1 MAIANMNRHSRL
13 ILVRE
18 AYHPMTLF
26 IENLFTQPLYFFR
39 YVVIIVISIVLH
51 ELAHGFAA
59 MSQGDDTPERA
70 GHITM
75 DPVVHM
81 GIPSLIMLVFVGM
94 SWGQMPVNT
103 SNFRHKW
110 SDAFVSAAG
119 PLSNLAIALM
129 ACVIIAIAKSRDIS
143 LLSTEF
149 FSMMAMINVY
159 LFLFNLLPVPPLDG
173 FTVFSEIF
181 PSFKPLRNSQVGLFV
196 LMVLF
201 MVPVVGTALG
211 LLANLTVQAVVGGLM
226 TLT

>member
-1 MAIANMNRHSRL
+1 MAIANMDAHPRL
-13 ILVRE
+13 LLVRE
-18 AYHPMTLF
+18 RYHPMTLF

-39 YVVIIVISIVLH
+39 YVAIIIISIVLH

-59 MSQGDDTPERA
+59 ISQGDDTPERA

-81 GIPSLIMLVFVGM
+81 GIPSLIMLIFVGM
-94 SWGQMPVNT
+94 SWGQMPVNPN
-103 SNFRHKW
+103 NFRHRW
-110 SDAFVSAAG
+110 SDIFVSAAG

-129 ACVIIAIAKSRDIS
+129 ACVIIAITKTHHVS

-149 FSMMAMINVY
+149 FGMMAMINVY
-159 LFLFNLLPVPPLDG
+159 LFLFNLLPIPPLDG
-173 FTVFSEIF
+173 FMVFSEIF
-181 PSFKPLRNSQVGLFV
+181 PSFKPLRHSQVGLFI

-226 TLT
+226 TLA